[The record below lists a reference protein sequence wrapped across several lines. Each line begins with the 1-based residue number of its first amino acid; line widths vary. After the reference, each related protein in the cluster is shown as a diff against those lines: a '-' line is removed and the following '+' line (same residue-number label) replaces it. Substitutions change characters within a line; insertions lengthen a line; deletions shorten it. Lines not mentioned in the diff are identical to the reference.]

1 METLVKGRKEQI
13 KEIASNLFRINGYAA
28 TTMRQLAGEVG
39 IEAASI
45 YSHISSKEEILRHIC
60 FDTADEFMK
69 VILKVE
75 DEVAA
80 PEQKLRFLIIEHIR
94 VITEN
99 INAAAVF
106 FHDWR
111 HLSEP
116 YYSEFRQLRNKYQA
130 FFRDIIREGATTGVF
145 RKTNEKFTALT
156 FLSALNWTYEW
167 YKDGGGMSYSEIGTN
182 LADIL
187 INGLKKEL

>member
-1 METLVKGRKEQI
+1 
-13 KEIASNLFRINGYAA
+13 
-28 TTMRQLAGEVG
+28 MRQLAGEVG
-39 IEAASI
+39 IEPASI
-45 YSHISSKEEILRHIC
+45 YSHISSKEELLRLIC
-60 FDTADEFMK
+60 FDMAGEFMK
-69 VILKVE
+69 VIEKVE
-75 DEVAA
+75 NKYLSSSD
-80 PEQKLRFLIIEHIR
+80 QKLRFLIIEHIR

-130 FFRDIIREGATTGVF
+130 FFRDVIHEGAAQGVF
-145 RKTNEKFTALT
+145 RKTQEKFTALT

-167 YKDGGGMSYSEIGTN
+167 YKEGGGISYTEIGNN

-187 INGLKKEL
+187 INGLKVNYEL